1 MTLEALLNN
10 FPQLLMLCGLIALSG
25 LISASE
31 TALFALSRQALHRLR
46 QSDTPAARAVLRLR
60 DHPSDLLAT
69 VLLANITV
77 NILLYSMLG
86 VTAVRLS
93 PDSLLWTTVYGIGGF
108 LVVLFGAEIIPKL
121 LAFALSDR
129 LAPLAAGPLRILE
142 IITWPIRRL
151 LGVTLVEPL
160 TRVLGAAEP
169 RPDALSPDDLQR
181 LVEISLSEGQ
191 IGQRENALLHR
202 LMELS
207 ELRVNSLLVPRVD
220 VVAFNLDDDPEEL
233 VRLISHHRLL
243 RVPVYEHTID
253 NIKGIVLARE
263 FLLDREMPVSR
274 LIRPVRFIPEQAGV
288 EALLKH
294 FRETRSKLALVVDE
308 YGGLAGVVA
317 LEDVVEA
324 LVGELRA
331 PEEHAEQP
339 PLQRIDTNTYMADAG
354 IDVTDFCRAFDLP
367 VEETRINTLA
377 GLIAEK
383 LDRLPRTGDRL
394 SIGPVQ
400 LAVARMRHH
409 RVIHV
414 RIELERAVPDN
425 PDLAILLEQAQS
437 HAAPRFESPG
447 DGVPEGEEHG

>member
-31 TALFALSRQALHRLR
+31 TALFALSRSALHRLR
-46 QSDTPAARAVLRLR
+46 QSDTPAARTVLRLR

-69 VLLANITV
+69 VLLTNITV

-160 TRVLGAAEP
+160 TRVLGGAEP
-169 RPDALSPDDLQR
+169 QPNALSPDDLQR

-191 IGQRENALLHR
+191 IGQRENVLLHR

-220 VVAFNLDDDPEEL
+220 VVAFNLDNDPEEL
-233 VRLISHHRLL
+233 VRLISQHRLL
-243 RVPVYEHTID
+243 
-253 NIKGIVLARE
+253 
-263 FLLDREMPVSR
+263 
-274 LIRPVRFIPEQAGV
+274 
-288 EALLKH
+288 
-294 FRETRSKLALVVDE
+294 
-308 YGGLAGVVA
+308 
-317 LEDVVEA
+317 
-324 LVGELRA
+324 
-331 PEEHAEQP
+331 
-339 PLQRIDTNTYMADAG
+339 
-354 IDVTDFCRAFDLP
+354 
-367 VEETRINTLA
+367 
-377 GLIAEK
+377 
-383 LDRLPRTGDRL
+383 
-394 SIGPVQ
+394 
-400 LAVARMRHH
+400 
-409 RVIHV
+409 
-414 RIELERAVPDN
+414 
-425 PDLAILLEQAQS
+425 
-437 HAAPRFESPG
+437 
-447 DGVPEGEEHG
+447 